1 MSKAKVFLGVVGL
14 AGVLYG
20 ASVVNNVVST
30 YKRVKHGLHE
40 SVNQRDSCVS
50 REWARY
56 SGEHF
61 NDILSARMFRPFYSA
76 TDRHVDGV
84 ISGRELRAC
93 REAQERDHQ

>member
-40 SVNQRDSCVS
+40 SVGERDSCLS

-56 SGEHF
+56 SGEQF
-61 NDILSARMFRPFYSA
+61 GDILSTRMFRPFYSA
-76 TDRHVDGV
+76 TDRHIDHVV
-84 ISGRELRAC
+84 SGRELRAC
-93 REAQERDHQ
+93 RAEQERNSQ